1 MNPIEQVR
9 KALEEME
16 IPFEKLDH
24 PAAVTTE
31 EADAAIEG
39 LPGVR
44 TKTLFLTNK
53 KKTEVFMVIMDEDKR
68 MDMKMLAELV
78 GQKQIKFGSPE
89 LLKEKLGLAP
99 GIVSLFGLLNNADR
113 DIKVYLDKEMLAEE
127 KVTFFANTN
136 TQTVFLKMDD
146 MYRFIKACGYDYEII
161 DL

>member
-9 KALEEME
+9 KALEEMN
-16 IPFEKLDH
+16 IPFEKVDH

-31 EADAAIEG
+31 EADAYIEG

-53 KKTEVFMVIMDEDKR
+53 KKTEVLMVIMDDDKR
-68 MDMKMLAELV
+68 MDMKKLAERI

-89 LLKEKLGLAP
+89 LLFEKLGLEP
-99 GIVSLFGLLNNADR
+99 GIVSLFGLLNNNDH
-113 DIKVYLDKEMLAEE
+113 DVKVYLDKEMLTES

-146 MYRFIKACGYDYEII
+146 MYKFIKAAGYEYEII